1 MNMGGFDLSS
11 IPPDALSSAIAQLTA
26 HPEIISA
33 VASALGTSAP
43 QSEPSSEGEKSE
55 EPMSEAEA
63 ANASS
68 ASPEFDLGAIMG
80 AIAPVMAA
88 FGGKRKK
95 DPREEHRDAL
105 LCALKPYLC
114 DERRRVLEHM
124 LKIGQLGDIF
134 KMIK

>member
-1 MNMGGFDLSS
+1 MSTGGFDLSS
-11 IPPDALSSAIAQLTA
+11 IPPEALSGAIAQLTA

-33 VASALGTSAP
+33 VASALGSGAP
-43 QSEPSSEGEKSE
+43 QSEPTFEKVQSD
-55 EPMSEAEA
+55 EPTATKVA
-63 ANASS
+63 S
-68 ASPEFDLGAIMG
+68 ASPEFDLGSLMG
-80 AIAPVMAA
+80 AIAPVMASL
-88 FGGKRKK
+88 GGKRKR